1 MIGLGP
7 ILKILGVALCV
18 LAFGF
23 LALYS
28 NKVVTAL
35 VTSKDFMNRWYYK
48 LFGKTLKSMHTSFSR
63 NAQLNKYSKTYKI
76 YHFFDELIINLDM
89 KKDNVTVTG
98 LLVFIISISVA
109 GSIFLSFLMSSI
121 AMFIPIVAALF
132 YLIVVILR
140 FAGLMQYEQR
150 EAEIMDAVD
159 LLVSDIRGGIYNAIL
174 KYQDSFHPN
183 VKPFFLGFIDD
194 IQNKGYSFKQAM
206 GILNDKLGP
215 NFTDFAQKAVLYEAK
230 ADETMEDIFS
240 SIIETNR
247 QRRTLRYINN
257 IKFAELR
264 TQFIVSFI
272 LILGYGIFS
281 TLFDPFIFQFL
292 TQNFFGK
299 CLLIGDIV
307 VVAFVLSYLASIK
320 AKSL

>member
-1 MIGLGP
+1 MSD
-7 ILKILGVALCV
+7 ILIKLVSVIICV

-28 NKVVTAL
+28 NKIINVL
-35 VTSKDFMNRWYYK
+35 VTSKDFVDKWYYK
-48 LFGKTLKSMHTSFSR
+48 LFGKALKNMQVSFSR
-63 NAQLNKYSKTYKI
+63 TADLNKYSFAYKV

-98 LLVFIISISVA
+98 LLVFISSISFVGGLVLA
-109 GSIFLSFLMSSI
+109 YLMDSFVLL
-121 AMFIPIVAALF
+121 IPITAAFF
-132 YLIVVILR
+132 YLIVVVFRFMGLLR
-140 FAGLMQYEQR
+140 YEQR

-174 KYQDSFHPN
+174 RYKDSFHPN
-183 VKPFFLGFIDD
+183 IRPFFLSFIDD

-206 GILNDKLGP
+206 GILNDRLGP
-215 NFTDFAQKAVLYEAK
+215 NFTDFAQKAVLYEDK

-257 IKFAELR
+257 IKFNELR
-264 TQFIVSFI
+264 TQFIVSFL
-272 LILGYGIFS
+272 LIIGYGVFS
-281 TLFDPFIFQFL
+281 ALLDPFILEFL
-292 TQNFFGK
+292 TQNSFGK
-299 CLLIGDIV
+299 LLLIGDIV
-307 VVAFVLSYLASIK
+307 IIAFVLSYLASIK

>member
-1 MIGLGP
+1 MLMV
-7 ILKILGVALCV
+7 ILKLAGAVAV
-18 LAFGF
+18 VIGFGL

-28 NKVVTAL
+28 NKIINAL
-35 VTSKDFMNRWYYK
+35 VMSKDFMNKWYYK
-48 LFGKTLKSMHTSFSR
+48 LFGKSLKNMQIAFSR
-63 NAQLNKYSKTYKI
+63 TAQLNKYSFAYKV
-76 YHFFDELIINLDM
+76 YHFFDELITNLDM

-98 LLVFIISISVA
+98 LLVFIVSLSLA
-109 GSIFLSFLMSSI
+109 GGIVLAYIMSS
-121 AMFIPIVAALF
+121 FGLLLPITAAFF
-132 YLIVVILR
+132 YLVVVLLR
-140 FAGLMQYEQR
+140 FGGLMQYEQR

-159 LLVSDIRGGIYNAIL
+159 LLVSDIRGGIYNAVL
-174 KYQDSFHPN
+174 KYKDSFHPN
-183 VKPFFLGFIDD
+183 VRPYFMNFIDD

-206 GILNDKLGP
+206 GILNDRLGS
-215 NFTDFAQKAVLYEAK
+215 NFTDFAQKAVLYEDK

-257 IKFAELR
+257 VKFTELR

-272 LILGYGIFS
+272 LIVGYAVFS
-281 TLFDPFIFQFL
+281 ALFDPFIFQFL
-292 TQNFFGK
+292 TQNYFGK

>member
-1 MIGLGP
+1 MSD
-7 ILKILGVALCV
+7 ILIKLVSVIICV

-28 NKVVTAL
+28 NKIINVL
-35 VTSKDFMNRWYYK
+35 VTSKDFVDKWYYK
-48 LFGKTLKSMHTSFSR
+48 LFGKTLKNMQVAFSR
-63 NAQLNKYSKTYKI
+63 TADLNKYSFAYKV
-76 YHFFDELIINLDM
+76 YHFFDELIVNLDM

-98 LLVFIISISVA
+98 LLVFISSISFVGGLILA
-109 GSIFLSFLMSSI
+109 YLMSS
-121 AMFIPIVAALF
+121 FFLLIPITAAFF
-132 YLIVVILR
+132 YLIVVVFR
-140 FAGLMQYEQR
+140 FMGLMRYEQR

-174 KYQDSFHPN
+174 RYKDSFHPN
-183 VKPFFLGFIDD
+183 IRPFFMSFIDD

-206 GILNDKLGP
+206 GILNDKLGS
-215 NFTDFAQKAVLYEAK
+215 NFTDFAQKAVLYEDK

-257 IKFAELR
+257 IKFNELR
-264 TQFIVSFI
+264 TQFIVSFL
-272 LILGYGIFS
+272 LIIGYGVFS
-281 TLFDPFIFQFL
+281 ALLDPFILDFL
-292 TQNFFGK
+292 TKNAFGK
-299 CLLIGDIV
+299 LLLIGDIV
-307 VVAFVLSYLASIK
+307 IIAFVLSYLASIK

>member
-1 MIGLGP
+1 MLMV
-7 ILKILGVALCV
+7 ILKLAGAVAV
-18 LAFGF
+18 VIGFGL

-28 NKVVTAL
+28 NKIINAL
-35 VTSKDFMNRWYYK
+35 VMSKDFMNKWYYN
-48 LFGKTLKSMHTSFSR
+48 LFGKSLKNMQIAFSR
-63 NAQLNKYSKTYKI
+63 TAQLNKYSFAYKV
-76 YHFFDELIINLDM
+76 YHFFDELITNLDM

-98 LLVFIISISVA
+98 LLVFIVSLSLA
-109 GSIFLSFLMSSI
+109 GGIVLAYIMSS
-121 AMFIPIVAALF
+121 FGLLLPITAAFF
-132 YLIVVILR
+132 YLIVVLLR
-140 FAGLMQYEQR
+140 FGGLMQYEQR

-159 LLVSDIRGGIYNAIL
+159 LLVSDIRGGIYNAVL
-174 KYQDSFHPN
+174 KYKDSFHPN
-183 VKPFFLGFIDD
+183 VRPYFMNFIDD

-206 GILNDKLGP
+206 GILNDRLGS
-215 NFTDFAQKAVLYEAK
+215 NFTDFAQKAVLYEDK

-257 IKFAELR
+257 VKFTELR

-272 LILGYGIFS
+272 LIVGYAVFS
-281 TLFDPFIFQFL
+281 ALFDPFIFQFL
-292 TQNFFGK
+292 TQNYFGK

>member
-1 MIGLGP
+1 MSD
-7 ILKILGVALCV
+7 ILIKLVSVIICV

-28 NKVVTAL
+28 NKIINVL
-35 VTSKDFMNRWYYK
+35 VTSKDFVDKWYYK
-48 LFGKTLKSMHTSFSR
+48 LFGKALKNMQVSFSR
-63 NAQLNKYSKTYKI
+63 TADLNKYSFAYKV

-98 LLVFIISISVA
+98 LLVFISSISFVGGLILA
-109 GSIFLSFLMSSI
+109 YLMNSFVLL
-121 AMFIPIVAALF
+121 IPITAAFF
-132 YLIVVILR
+132 YLIVVVFRFMGLLR
-140 FAGLMQYEQR
+140 YEQR

-174 KYQDSFHPN
+174 RYKDSFHPN
-183 VKPFFLGFIDD
+183 IRPFFLSFIDD
-194 IQNKGYSFKQAM
+194 IQNKGYSFKQAI

-257 IKFAELR
+257 IKFNELR
-264 TQFIVSFI
+264 TQFIVSFL
-272 LILGYGIFS
+272 LIIGYGIFS
-281 TLFDPFIFQFL
+281 ALLDPFILEFL
-292 TQNFFGK
+292 TQNSFGK
-299 CLLIGDIV
+299 LLLIGDIV
-307 VVAFVLSYLASIK
+307 IIAFVLSYLASIK

>member
-1 MIGLGP
+1 MSD
-7 ILKILGVALCV
+7 ILIKLVSVIICV

-28 NKVVTAL
+28 NKIINVL
-35 VTSKDFMNRWYYK
+35 VTSKDFVDKWYYK
-48 LFGKTLKSMHTSFSR
+48 LFGKALKNMQVSFSR
-63 NAQLNKYSKTYKI
+63 TADLNKYSFAYKV

-98 LLVFIISISVA
+98 LLVFISSISFVGGLILA
-109 GSIFLSFLMSSI
+109 YLMDSFVLL
-121 AMFIPIVAALF
+121 IPITAAFF
-132 YLIVVILR
+132 YLIVVVFRFMGLLR
-140 FAGLMQYEQR
+140 YEQR

-174 KYQDSFHPN
+174 RYKDSFHPN
-183 VKPFFLGFIDD
+183 IRPFFLSFIDD
-194 IQNKGYSFKQAM
+194 IQNKGYSFKQAI

-257 IKFAELR
+257 IKFNELR
-264 TQFIVSFI
+264 TQFIVSFL
-272 LILGYGIFS
+272 LIIGYGVFS
-281 TLFDPFIFQFL
+281 ALLDPFILEFL
-292 TQNFFGK
+292 TQNSFGK
-299 CLLIGDIV
+299 LLLIGDIV
-307 VVAFVLSYLASIK
+307 IIAFVLSYLASIK